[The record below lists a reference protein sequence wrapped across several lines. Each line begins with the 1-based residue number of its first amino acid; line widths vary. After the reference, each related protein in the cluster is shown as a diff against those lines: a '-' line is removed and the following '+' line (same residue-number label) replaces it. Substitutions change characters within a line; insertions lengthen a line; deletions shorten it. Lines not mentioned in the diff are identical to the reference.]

1 MDLEDVIGGFIYL
14 KDKGWM
20 EYGMDNDFVS
30 MYPTIIITLN
40 IGIDTFRYRIKTDSF
55 KWYGK
60 YDDEVNIFL
69 SLKELKK
76 MNQNQTIVI
85 EDKLQKLHSIKVC
98 DLIDDIET
106 NNISISSNGV
116 CYSNDKISSQSLV
129 LKKWKK
135 ERLGFKK
142 LQYKYENEGNVE
154 KEKEYQIKQQTLK
167 ILMNSI
173 YGLNNLPTFRWGNSI
188 IQNSITMSGRRMIT
202 EYSNYI
208 NKQLNQIGNQIEIE
222 LKQNG
227 YSMRYNNQTENVI
240 DIKPYK
246 FKEGIKGKLF
256 KKDEIKRKL
265 FKWEK
270 ETI

>member
-1 MDLEDVIGGFIYL
+1 
-14 KDKGWM
+14 
-20 EYGMDNDFVS
+20 
-30 MYPTIIITLN
+30 
-40 IGIDTFRYRIKTDSF
+40 
-55 KWYGK
+55 
-60 YDDEVNIFL
+60 
-69 SLKELKK
+69 
-76 MNQNQTIVI
+76 
-85 EDKLQKLHSIKVC
+85 
-98 DLIDDIET
+98 
-106 NNISISSNGV
+106 
-116 CYSNDKISSQSLV
+116 
-129 LKKWKK
+129 
-135 ERLGFKK
+135 
-142 LQYKYENEGNVE
+142 
-154 KEKEYQIKQQTLK
+154 
-167 ILMNSI
+167 MNSI

-227 YSMRYNNQTENVI
+227 YSVRYNNQTENVI